1 MGRQFSLMITFP
13 QGQNTIPHSP
23 KNFFLYKGI
32 ETVAKQTG
40 LGLGASIL
48 FGKNQEEKYFQCD
61 IEKIVP
67 NKHQPRTAFNDREI
81 QELSDSIKENG
92 VIQPLIVAH
101 STNQPGFLELIAGER
116 RLRASKLANL
126 STVPVVVLDVE
137 DEHSLLEMA
146 LIENIQRTD
155 LNPLEEAEAYN
166 KLIEKFGYTQEETAR
181 RVGKNRSTITNM
193 LRLLHLPQFVK
204 SDIIEGNLSEG
215 HGRALLK
222 LIDDPLKI
230 REIRDIIINKNL
242 SVRQTEQLVRN
253 VSTASQSK
261 RKQKNLT
268 ENQIPGS
275 YCTTLTN
282 QLTNKLHSRT
292 SIIQNGNRGKIEIEY
307 YSLDDLERLVS
318 LIVID

>member
-1 MGRQFSLMITFP
+1 
-13 QGQNTIPHSP
+13 
-23 KNFFLYKGI
+23 
-32 ETVAKQTG
+32 VAKQTG

-126 STVPVVVLDVE
+126 STVPVVVVDVE

-204 SDIIEGNLSEG
+204 TDIIEGTLSEG

-242 SVRQTEQLVRN
+242 SVRQTEQMVRN
-253 VSTASQSK
+253 VSTSSQSK
-261 RKQKNLT
+261 TKQKNLN
-268 ENQIPGS
+268 ENQIPVS

>member
-1 MGRQFSLMITFP
+1 M
-13 QGQNTIPHSP
+13 
-23 KNFFLYKGI
+23 
-32 ETVAKQTG
+32 AKQTG

-126 STVPVVVLDVE
+126 STVPVVVVDVE

-204 SDIIEGNLSEG
+204 TDIIEGTLSEG

-242 SVRQTEQLVRN
+242 SVRQTEQMVRN
-253 VSTASQSK
+253 VSTSSQSK
-261 RKQKNLT
+261 TKQKNLN
-268 ENQIPGS
+268 ENQIPVS